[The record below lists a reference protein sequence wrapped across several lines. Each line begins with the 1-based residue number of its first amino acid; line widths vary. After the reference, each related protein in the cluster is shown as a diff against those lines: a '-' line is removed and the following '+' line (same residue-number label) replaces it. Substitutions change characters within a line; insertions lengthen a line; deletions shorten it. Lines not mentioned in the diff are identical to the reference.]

1 LLATTGFGEASGC
14 DFFAES
20 LSVGEHPANSRDSAT
35 KQHITNLTD
44 FIVLSFLWLYIFMY
58 SHAPDNLKGMAQ
70 SSAALDH
77 FNFTISSGFQ
87 VWSKNSTPLP

>member
-35 KQHITNLTD
+35 KQHITNLID
-44 FIVLSFLWLYIFMY
+44 FIVLSFVLVLIV
-58 SHAPDNLKGMAQ
+58 LV
-70 SSAALDH
+70 LIVV
-77 FNFTISSGFQ
+77 T
-87 VWSKNSTPLP
+87 